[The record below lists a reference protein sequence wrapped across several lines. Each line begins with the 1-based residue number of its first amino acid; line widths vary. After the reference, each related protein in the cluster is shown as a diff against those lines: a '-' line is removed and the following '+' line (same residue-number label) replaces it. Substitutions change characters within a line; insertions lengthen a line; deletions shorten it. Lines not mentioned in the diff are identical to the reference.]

1 MQTDHAKTIK
11 GLSIATIVMSSIA
24 ILGCVIGFFALGV
37 GGFAANTYG
46 PDAIHYSQNH
56 VDHSIAAHMGDG
68 YYGSYAFSEDDLMG
82 LLEFA
87 LVLGAIGIAWE
98 LLCAIVSLVAGIIG
112 LRGANVP
119 ERLGRVFGWGI
130 AGAVAAFLSGRVI
143 TCVLLVIAAVYASK
157 DKNAPKLANGAW
169 SQAAPTAQ
177 PDGAWGAAAQPG
189 ATWGAP
195 VQPGA
200 TWGAPGYGYGTGT
213 EYGTTPGYEQAGGYG
228 AAPSYGQPAPEYGQ
242 AGGYGV
248 ASGYSQPATQQPA
261 ADTPSQLATS
271 EGPHHKDAAPRS

>member
-11 GLSIATIVMSSIA
+11 GLSIATIVLSSIA
-24 ILGCVIGFFALGV
+24 ILGCLIGFFALGV

-46 PDAIHYSQNH
+46 LDAIHYSQNH
-56 VDHSIAAHMGDG
+56 VDHSMAAHMGDG

-87 LVLGAIGIAWE
+87 LVLGTIGIAWG

-130 AGAVAAFLSGRVI
+130 AGAVAAFLSGRII

-157 DKNAPKLANGAW
+157 DKNAPMLANGTW

-195 VQPGA
+195 
-200 TWGAPGYGYGTGT
+200 GYGYGTGT
-213 EYGTTPGYEQAGGYG
+213 GYGTTPGYEQAVGYG
-228 AAPSYGQPAPEYGQ
+228 AAPSYGQPAPEYDQ

-261 ADTPSQLATS
+261 ADTPGQPA
-271 EGPHHKDAAPRS
+271 